1 MLAFCWLFKLVFSM
15 DEIGS
20 TLYLM
25 NGLSKMQDTMVSLVA
40 SVAGETVEAGVFAF
54 TEV

>member
-1 MLAFCWLFKLVFSM
+1 M

-25 NGLSKMQDTMVSLVA
+25 NELPKKQDTMVYSVA
-40 SVAGETVEAGVFAF
+40 SVAGETVKVGVFAF